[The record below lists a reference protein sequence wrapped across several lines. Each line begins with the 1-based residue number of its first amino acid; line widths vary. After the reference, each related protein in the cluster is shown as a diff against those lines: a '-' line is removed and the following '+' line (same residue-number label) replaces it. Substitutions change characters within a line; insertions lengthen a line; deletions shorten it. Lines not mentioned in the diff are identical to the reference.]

1 MDDNTTLYLT
11 DEEKTVFDKL
21 SDELKEG
28 WTVEAAVIDYEETPQ
43 KQRIRFDVMNI
54 QSPALQEFQEKTKEA
69 KTKGEIGVLAAEL
82 DFSSFNDVDLTEIF
96 YALGPV
102 SIGILIAQFLSGV
115 QSDED
120 IQGILGMSI
129 LRNLLFGPK

>member
-28 WTVEAAVIDYEETPQ
+28 WTVETAVIDYEETPQ

-54 QSPALQEFQEKTKEA
+54 QSPALQEFQEKAKEA
-69 KTKGEIGVLAAEL
+69 KTKEEIEVLAAEL

-129 LRNLLFGPK
+129 IRNLLFGPK

>member
-28 WTVEAAVIDYEETPQ
+28 WTVETAVIDYEETPQ